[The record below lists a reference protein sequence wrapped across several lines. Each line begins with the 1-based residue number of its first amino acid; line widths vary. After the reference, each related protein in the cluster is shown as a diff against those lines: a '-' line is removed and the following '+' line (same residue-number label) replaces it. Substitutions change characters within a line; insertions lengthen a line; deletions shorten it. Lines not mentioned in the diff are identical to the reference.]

1 MKQLKLNYFFI
12 SAGLCLTL
20 ASCHK
25 DNNSPVNTTPVST
38 GLFVLNQGGFQG
50 NNSTLSVYDYATK
63 AVVADKFS
71 AVNGRGLGDTGNDIE
86 TYGSKTYIVVNV
98 SSNLEVIN
106 TKTAKSIVKIPFFT
120 NTTARQPRNI
130 VFYKGNAFVS
140 VYDGKVDVIDT
151 NSLAVTKSI
160 AVGANPEQMAISNG
174 KLYVANSGGLQ
185 LTFSNTVSVIDL
197 GTLTVI
203 KTVTVGTNPLAV
215 AADAYG
221 EVYVTAQGDY
231 LPQGV
236 QPSITVINTATDV
249 AAAPVTTSLSYGSPF
264 VISGDFA
271 YYVAGDN
278 KIKVYNVKTKTLTSA
293 SFITDNT
300 AVQIPYA
307 ITVDDASGEVF
318 VGDAVNYSSNGNV
331 YAFDKNGKLE
341 YSFKVGINPG
351 KITIIKN

>member
-12 SAGLCLTL
+12 SVGLCLTL

-25 DNNSPVNTTPVST
+25 DKSAPANTTPVSS

-63 AVVADKFS
+63 TVVADKFS

-106 TKTAKSIVKIPFFT
+106 TKTAKSIAKIPFFT

-151 NSLAVTKSI
+151 NTLAITKSI
-160 AVGANPEQMAISNG
+160 TVGANPEQMAISNG

-203 KTVTVGTNPLAV
+203 KTLTVGTNPLAV

-231 LPQGV
+231 GSV
-236 QPSITVINTATDV
+236 QPSITVINTTTDV
-249 AAAPVTTSLSYGSPF
+249 AAAPVNTSLSYGSPF
-264 VISGDFA
+264 VISGDLA
-271 YYVAGDN
+271 YYIAGDN
-278 KIKVYNVKTKTLTSA
+278 SIKVYNVKTKTLSSA

-300 AVQIPYA
+300 AVQTPYA
-307 ITVDDASGEVF
+307 IAVDDTSGEVF
-318 VGDAVNYSSNGNV
+318 IGDAVNYASNGNV

-341 YSFKVGINPG
+341 YSFKAGINPG